1 MGIFFEFSEGYTIL
15 PASLHLWHSFV
26 LRMKPLWVCSEGHTH
41 PLQLSRLNEDPE
53 CISGD
58 IPPSDLTA
66 FSHMMRSRLEMA
78 SREDLGRLPQLDCQH
93 ILRNV
98 NPNRF

>member
-1 MGIFFEFSEGYTIL
+1 
-15 PASLHLWHSFV
+15 
-26 LRMKPLWVCSEGHTH
+26 MKPLWVCSEGYAH
-41 PLQLSRLNEDPE
+41 PLQLSRLNEDPK

-98 NPNRF
+98 NPDCF